1 MTTKT
6 PRECPVHIIDEEALK
21 RAIAKAKELA
31 DAELSMLTDTHSF
44 DEMHERL
51 ESLRKETV

>member
-6 PRECPVHIIDEEALK
+6 PRECPVHIIDEVVLK

-31 DAELSMLTDTHSF
+31 DAEP
-44 DEMHERL
+44 EKYR
-51 ESLRKETV
+51 RIK